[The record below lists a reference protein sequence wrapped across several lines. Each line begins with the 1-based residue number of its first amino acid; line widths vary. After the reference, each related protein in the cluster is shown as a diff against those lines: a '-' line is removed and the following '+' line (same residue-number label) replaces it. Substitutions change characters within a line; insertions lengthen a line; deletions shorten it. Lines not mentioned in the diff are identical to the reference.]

1 MRYLLVDIGSTFTK
15 GSLVDTK
22 EYRILAHGK
31 AITTIETSV
40 MEGIQ
45 EMLLDLVQDA
55 NQRGNHLEF
64 TEGKCWDRALLCSS
78 AAGGLKMVAVGL
90 GRHLT
95 AEAATRSALGAGARI
110 LKTYAL
116 DLTDADLAELEALQP
131 DILLLSGGTD
141 HGNRRS
147 LVEHARRLATLSHRM
162 PIVIAGNC
170 EVAEEAASLL
180 SDFNVTITE
189 NVMPQVNVLNADP
202 SRREIR
208 RIFME
213 RITHAKGLDEVG
225 EKIGPVLT
233 PTPDAVLQAAKLLSL
248 GTENRPGM
256 GDLLL
261 VDIGGATTDIHS
273 VGDGKPKQPKIT
285 IDGRESELRIEG
297 LQEPLDKRTVEGDLG
312 MRYSARSLYESVGQ
326 EALAAIAPADYAKEC
341 DARAS
346 HIRFIPQTPRDFA
359 VDRAMARACAQVA
372 LSRHVG
378 TLRRDY
384 EKGRYIYYLSG
395 KDLTDFTTIIGTGG
409 VLVHQ
414 DRPADILRPEERV
427 LFPHRPHL
435 YLDQQYLLS
444 AMGLLATEE
453 PDVAFDLLQ
462 RTLVDITKA

>member
-1 MRYLLVDIGSTFTK
+1 MHYLLVDIGSTFTK

-22 EYRILAHGK
+22 KHRIIGHGK

-40 MEGIQ
+40 MHGIR
-45 EMLLDLVQDA
+45 EMLSDLEQDA
-55 NQRGNHLEF
+55 HQRGHRLIF
-64 TEGKCWDRALLCSS
+64 TDGKCWDRALLCSS
-78 AAGGLKMVAVGL
+78 AAGGLKMIAVGL

-95 AEAATRSALGAGARI
+95 AEAAARSALGAGARI

-116 DLTDADLAELEALQP
+116 ELSDDDLREMERLHP
-131 DILLLSGGTD
+131 DILLLSGGTN

-147 LVEHARRLATLSHRM
+147 LVDHARKLSTLSIRF
-162 PIVIAGNC
+162 PIVIAGNT
-170 EVAEEAASLL
+170 EVAEEAADIL
-180 SDFNVTITE
+180 SDFDVTVTE

-202 SRREIR
+202 ARREIR
-208 RIFME
+208 RLFME
-213 RITHAKGLDEVG
+213 RITHAKGLDEVSAT
-225 EKIGPVLT
+225 IGPVLT
-233 PTPDAVLQAAKLLSL
+233 PTPDAVLQAARLLSL
-248 GTENRPGM
+248 GTANRRGM

-273 VGDGKPKQPKIT
+273 VGKGKPASPVIS

-312 MRYSARSLYESVGQ
+312 MRYSAWSLYESVGS
-326 EALAAIAPADYAKEC
+326 EALEALHPADYAKEC
-341 DARAS
+341 AMRAEN
-346 HIRFIPQTPRDFA
+346 IKWIPKTPEDFA
-359 VDRAMARACAQVA
+359 VDRALARSCAQMA

-395 KDLTDFTTIIGTGG
+395 KDLSSFSTIIGTGG

-414 DRPADILRPEERV
+414 DQPKRILRPEAR
-427 LFPHRPHL
+427 LLYPHNPTL
-435 YLDQQYLLS
+435 YLDRTYILS

-453 PDVAFDLLQ
+453 ADVAFDLLSSSLT
-462 RTLVDITKA
+462 RL